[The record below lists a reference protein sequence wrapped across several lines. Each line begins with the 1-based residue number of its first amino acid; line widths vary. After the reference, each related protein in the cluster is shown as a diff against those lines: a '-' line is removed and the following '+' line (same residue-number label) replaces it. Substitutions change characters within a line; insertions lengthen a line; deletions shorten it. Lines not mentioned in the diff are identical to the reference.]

1 MNPSFV
7 RSIADRNAV
16 RNEYIKNLQL
26 ETANNLTNYQANQ
39 IFKQTGQ
46 LPPSITAMVDT
57 RSITEKYADQQKAK
71 VAVIAGLRE
80 ITDGANANEI
90 VSQISGRDMIDLLN
104 NLPAIVADIKPKWSL
119 GITAPAFLSYWKK
132 YQQAMIS
139 NAGVSINPIIQST
152 QLLTNIEGILQNI
165 QTTMPQPADYQRLKI
180 AINALPKSSITKM
193 TEKIIADAEKQAR
206 EIEAQARAL
215 TEEKTRDPVLQ
226 QQKLEMLNELISN
239 SPTRSVVV
247 DFTNQLEIASRMGA
261 SQDEIQNIE
270 EQVVQSLQVP
280 PNPLEFGVDIS
291 QVEKEAEIPSSAR
304 TDTESVASVA
314 SIPQNILQNIKRGR
328 PPAEKKPYPTSFA
341 DLTNMTFTQAKDYIR
356 KIIEEPQFDKANIY
370 WGSAKNARGLTKTN
384 IQETNLPELIN
395 DYLSQKQPPTGSGV
409 GSRPRIQGRGV
420 NSHRTH
426 APTTRLTSGGNYR
439 FTPKVDKTKK
449 VEKVPSYMAFG
460 NYLIHQHDLVG
471 GTLKLRHKSG
481 ASITDIPTQAIG
493 GQLKKVLLTLT
504 GTGSPS
510 FEDINE
516 LSEKDKALLNKVVK
530 KAKIDQRLLVPTP
543 DKTKEEQ
550 DYNRLQILSGE
561 INCGNNNPQIVKE
574 LKVLLLRLKNG
585 GRIPKRHYHEI
596 MEDLLT
602 IGY

>member
-1 MNPSFV
+1 MNPNFL
-7 RSIADRNAV
+7 RSVADRNAV

-26 ETANNLTNYQANQ
+26 ETANNLMNYNSNQ

-132 YQQAMIS
+132 YQQAMTS

-180 AINALPKSSITKM
+180 AINALPKSNITKM

-226 QQKLEMLNELISN
+226 QQKLQMLNELISN
-239 SPTRSVVV
+239 SPNRSAVV

-261 SQDEIQNIE
+261 SPEELQNIQ

-280 PNPLEFGVDIS
+280 PPEEYGLPTLQE
-291 QVEKEAEIPSSAR
+291 EKEAKTPKTPSSAR
-304 TDTESVASVA
+304 TDTESVA

-341 DLTNMTFTQAKDYIR
+341 DLTNMTISQAKDYIR
-356 KIIEEPQFDKANIY
+356 EIIKEPQFDRASID
-370 WGSAKNARGLTKTN
+370 WGSAKSVSGLTKTN
-384 IQETNLPELIN
+384 LQETNLPELIN
-395 DYLSQKQPPTGSGV
+395 DFLSQKQPPTGRGV

-420 NSHRTH
+420 NANRTH

-449 VEKVPSYMAFG
+449 VEKVPSYLAFG
-460 NYLIHQHDLVG
+460 SQLIHQHDLIG
-471 GTLKLRHKSG
+471 GVLKLRHKSG
-481 ASITDIPTQAIG
+481 ATITDIPTQAIG

-516 LSEKDKALLNKVVK
+516 LSEKDKALLNKVVR

-561 INCGNNNPQIVKE
+561 INAGNNNPQIVKE

-596 MEDLLT
+596 MEDLLS